1 MSTIKRRQFVRNVGL
16 GSAAVVTAA
25 AAAGSGM
32 LAQGRAPGAG
42 EHQHGQVEGPLAS
55 ATVSFG
61 QWPANHSPALD
72 RMATPNAPVAPNG
85 HELIPYTATIKAG
98 GTVNY
103 IIAGFHQIAVY
114 APGTKPSDINTQ
126 NLLPIPGAPPAV
138 GLIDDPVN
146 RIYRGVDPATL
157 PQDRV
162 EVVHFAH
169 PGLYLVICTVNV
181 HFFDNMWGLVNVL
194 P

>member
-1 MSTIKRRQFVRNVGL
+1 MPAIKRRQFVRNVGL
-16 GSAAVVTAA
+16 GSAAIVSAA
-25 AAAGSGM
+25 AAAGSSM
-32 LAQGRAPGAG
+32 AAQGRAPGG
-42 EHQHGQVEGPLAS
+42 GHQHGQVEGPLAS

-61 QWPANHSPALD
+61 QWPASASVGLD

-85 HELIPYTATIKAG
+85 HELIPFTATIKAG

-114 APGTKPSDINTQ
+114 APGTKPTDINTQ
-126 NLLPIPGAPPAV
+126 TLIPIPDAPPVV
-138 GLIDDPVN
+138 GLIDDPAN
-146 RIYRGVDPATL
+146 RIYRGISPIGL

-181 HFFDNMWGLVNVL
+181 HFFDNMWGMVNVL